1 MSAPQIHLYGCTQP
15 VDSVVPKLLHAA
27 LRQDLRAVVRSP
39 DAGRIEALNT
49 SLWEGGTA
57 FLPHGVDGDEH
68 PEELPVFLTTT
79 TAVPN
84 RAQLLVLLDG
94 ADASDADAFQ
104 RICMLYDAADPEA
117 ARAAEA
123 FGLAR
128 SGADRLQWS
137 VQTASGGWEQ
147 APVPPGD
154 AAPAAPA
161 TSPDAPDDG
170 AAGGDQDQAEEPGDD
185 PSPRHDPAPVER
197 TLSIIKPDATGAN
210 VTGRIVARLEAA
222 GLRIIAQRRIR
233 LTRPAAEGF
242 YAEHRERP
250 FFASLCEFMTSGP
263 VVVQVLEGED
273 AIVRNREAMGATD
286 PAAADAGTLR
296 KDFGS
301 SIERN
306 AVHGSD
312 SPASAVREIAYF
324 FSALDIVG

>member
-15 VDSVVPKLLHAA
+15 VGSVVPKLLHAA

-57 FLPHGVDGDEH
+57 FLPHGADGDEH

-94 ADASDADAFQ
+94 ADAPDADAFQ
-104 RICMLYDAADPEA
+104 RVCMLYDAADSEA
-117 ARAAEA
+117 VRAAEA
-123 FGLAR
+123 FGRAR
-128 SGADRLQWS
+128 SGSDRLQWS
-137 VQTASGGWEQ
+137 VQTAAGGWEQ
-147 APVPPGD
+147 APAPPGD
-154 AAPAAPA
+154 AAPAAPSTA
-161 TSPDAPDDG
+161 PEAPDADG
-170 AAGGDQDQAEEPGDD
+170 AGGDPDAGPGDD
-185 PSPRHDPAPVER
+185 PSPRHDPAPVEH
-197 TLSIIKPDATGAN
+197 TLSIIKPDATRAN
-210 VTGRIVARLEAA
+210 KTGRIVARLEAA
-222 GLRIIAQRRIR
+222 DLRIVAQRRLR
-233 LTRPAAEGF
+233 LTRADAEGF

-263 VVVQVLEGED
+263 VVVQVLAGED
-273 AIVRNREAMGATD
+273 AIARNREVMGATN
-286 PAAADAGTLR
+286 PADADAGTLR

-301 SIERN
+301 SIEQN

-312 SPASAVREIAYF
+312 SPASAAREIAYF